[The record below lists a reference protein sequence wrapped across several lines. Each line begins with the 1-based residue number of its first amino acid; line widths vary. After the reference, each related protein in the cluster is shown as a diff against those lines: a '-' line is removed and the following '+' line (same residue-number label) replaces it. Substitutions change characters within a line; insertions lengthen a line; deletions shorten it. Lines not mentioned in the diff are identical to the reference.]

1 MKGSEMWKY
10 LDEVTALIIVVGCIL
25 LIALGIDSEVK
36 SILALAAGWAFGS
49 RYVKITKNKK

>member
-1 MKGSEMWKY
+1 MWKY